1 MSENENHFSMM
12 PKSFMETDLTP
23 REIGFVALLSY
34 LSEPST
40 RLESARVLCGQN
52 GDYFVDVLGA
62 DDDNSIYRW
71 RKIIKAMLEKLS
83 KNKIISVTS
92 NGLTFDLY
100 IPTTSKYGFA
110 KLYYSSVANIL
121 KAYNGDVALKYLAV
135 YAVIKSR
142 IFSNKQSK
150 NVLVV
155 SQEILSGEI
164 GITVPT
170 LRRYMKQLQAINAIS
185 MSKIKS
191 QNGKSMRIVVADKH
205 DEGDLNRYV
214 SRQLTGGETVKF
226 DY

>member
-12 PKSFMETDLTP
+12 PKSFLETDLNTS
-23 REIGFVALLSY
+23 EIGFIALLSY

-40 RLESARVLCGQN
+40 RLANTRALYGQN
-52 GDYFVDVLGA
+52 GDYFVDALGVN
-62 DDDNSIYRW
+62 DDNSIYRW
-71 RKIIKAMLEKLS
+71 HKIIKTMLEKLS
-83 KNKIISVTS
+83 QAKIISVTS
-92 NGLTFDLY
+92 NGLTFDLH

-121 KAYNGDVALKYLAV
+121 RTYNGDLALKYLAV
-135 YAVIKSR
+135 YAVIKSK

-155 SQEILSGEI
+155 SQESLAGEI
-164 GITVPT
+164 GISVPT
-170 LRRYMKQLQAINAIS
+170 LRRYMKQLQAIKAIS